1 MVTTES
7 LNKSFWRW
15 YLKSIRMSK
24 LLRFS
29 VHGFLFFSKS
39 CLTNKLILG
48 LNYSYDANYIFSIS
62 KFIGYIDVGDKCW
75 RRNMLVITGFNRF
88 CRRPR
93 CCRHKDFVAFISN
106 LSLRHNR
113 QQHRHQHHRNTA
125 QTQSLYPIFFCKQK
139 QNFGCIAIFI
149 ARKLIWYYSN
159 LMLKLERF
167 VFQPVPFEFL
177 S

>member
-1 MVTTES
+1 MIHKKKFT
-7 LNKSFWRW
+7 
-15 YLKSIRMSK
+15 
-24 LLRFS
+24 LRGYGDNGIS
-29 VHGFLFFSKS
+29 EQIILEVISQIYSDVKTIKILSPRVPFFSKS

-149 ARKLIWYYSN
+149 ARKLI
-159 LMLKLERF
+159 
-167 VFQPVPFEFL
+167 
-177 S
+177 